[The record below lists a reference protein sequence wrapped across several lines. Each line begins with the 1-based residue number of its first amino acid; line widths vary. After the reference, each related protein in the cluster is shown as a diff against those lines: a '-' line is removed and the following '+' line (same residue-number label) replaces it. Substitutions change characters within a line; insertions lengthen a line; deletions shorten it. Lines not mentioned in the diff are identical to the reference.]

1 MSSLLNRIATLIEN
15 LCHEGQYEEFLQCAQ
30 SARLCDRVVSGS
42 PAEDIPGDGKWDV
55 GVLQVQDIA
64 SQLGDASV
72 FGFLCRRDR
81 AYVLAILL

>member
-1 MSSLLNRIATLIEN
+1 MV
-15 LCHEGQYEEFLQCAQ
+15 QYEEFLQCAQ

-55 GVLQVQDIA
+55 GVLQVPDIA

>member
-1 MSSLLNRIATLIEN
+1 MV
-15 LCHEGQYEEFLQCAQ
+15 QYEEFLQCAQ
-30 SARLCDRVVSGS
+30 SARLCDRVVGGS